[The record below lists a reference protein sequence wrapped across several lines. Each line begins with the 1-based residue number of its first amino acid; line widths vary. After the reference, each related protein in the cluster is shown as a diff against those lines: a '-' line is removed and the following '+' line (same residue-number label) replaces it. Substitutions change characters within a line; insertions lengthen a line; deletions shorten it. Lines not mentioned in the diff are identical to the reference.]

1 MPLARSQ
8 IPHFDKDGP
17 VAAPPQGDC
26 ELDVL
31 RWNVISHFPPTF
43 YPSLMSRPG
52 FLAFALTALM
62 GSLATPP
69 AQAFDQAD
77 VVRGDFRPGWLVKPG
92 THMAALHLELAPS
105 WKTYWRAPGDAGIPP
120 SFNWSGSENLQAVRF
135 HWPRPSVF
143 DLNGTKTVGYHDRL
157 ILPIE
162 VVAADPSRPVRLRAM
177 IDLGVCSD
185 ICVPASLKLDVL
197 LDGPGAPDA
206 LIDTALAAVPQ
217 TAAQAGLSDIGC
229 SVDPIDDGLRVTARI
244 EIPQLGPDETVVF
257 ESGMSGVWVSESESD
272 RAGGTLVAASDMVP
286 PNGAPFALD
295 RSGVTLTVISADRAV
310 EIRGCP
316 AP

>member
-1 MPLARSQ
+1 MIA
-8 IPHFDKDGP
+8 
-17 VAAPPQGDC
+17 
-26 ELDVL
+26 L
-31 RWNVISHFPPTF
+31 RRNVISHFPPTF
-43 YPSLMSRPG
+43 YRYGMSHCG

-62 GSLATPP
+62 GSLAALP
-69 AQAFDQAD
+69 ADAFDQAD
-77 VVRGDFRPGWLVKPG
+77 VVTGDFRTGWLVKPG

-162 VVAADPSRPVRLRAM
+162 VVATDPTRPVRLRAM
-177 IDLGVCSD
+177 IDLGVCAD
-185 ICVPASLKLDVL
+185 ICVPASLVLDVL

-206 LIDTALAAVPQ
+206 LIDMALAAVPQ
-217 TAAQAGLSDIGC
+217 TAAQAGLSSIGC

-244 EIPQLGPDETVVF
+244 EIPKLGPDETVVF
-257 ESGMSGVWVSESESD
+257 ESGMSGVWVSEAVAD
-272 RAGGTLVAASDMVP
+272 RAGGTLIAASDMVP
-286 PNGAPFALD
+286 PDGAPFALD